1 MALNFTFSAFADEAD
16 PNFDLQLA
24 ALKRNRIPL
33 LEIRGVDGKGVLD
46 LTDAELET
54 VCEKLAEA
62 GIGVSAVG
70 SPIGKIGIRD
80 DFAPHFEKFKRAVEI
95 AKKLGTARIRM
106 FSFFIPQGED
116 PESCFDEVVRG
127 AFRRFVAYAE
137 ENGVHCCHE
146 KRKGHLRRHA
156 RPRAEA
162 ACGRARPA
170 LRVRPGELHPVRR
183 RPRRELQGRSPR

>member
-1 MALNFTFSAFADEAD
+1 MALNFTFSAFADEVD

-95 AKKLGTARIRM
+95 AKKLGTTRIRM

-116 PESCFDEVVRG
+116 PESCFDEVVR
-127 AFRRFVAYAE
+127 AFRRSSPTPRKTACTAATKP
-137 ENGVHCCHE
+137 
-146 KRKGHLRRHA
+146 KRAFTATRSPACRSCM
-156 RPRAEA
+156 RPCPACA
-162 ACGRARPA
+162 ACST
-170 LRVRPGELHPVRR
+170 RR
-183 RPRRELQGRSPR
+183 TTSSAATTPP

>member
-116 PESCFDEVVRG
+116 PESCFDEVVRRVS
-127 AFRRFVAYAE
+127 ALVAYAE
-137 ENGVHCCHE
+137 
-146 KRKGHLRRHA
+146 
-156 RPRAEA
+156 
-162 ACGRARPA
+162 
-170 LRVRPGELHPVRR
+170 
-183 RPRRELQGRSPR
+183 